1 MEQIIIA
8 GFGGQGVLSMGML
21 LAYSGM
27 LEDKNVT
34 WLPSYGPEM
43 RGGTANC
50 NVIVSEEEIGAP
62 TVTQASTIICMNR
75 PSLDKFEKNVQEGG
89 LLLVNSSL
97 VDIKATREDI
107 EVVYVPANEL
117 AAQLNNEKVA
127 NMVMLGAFL
136 ELTKLV
142 NPESVLDSLLK
153 VLGESKAK
161 LVPLNREA
169 LQKGA
174 QIVRA

>member
-1 MEQIIIA
+1 
-8 GFGGQGVLSMGML
+8 
-21 LAYSGM
+21 
-27 LEDKNVT
+27 
-34 WLPSYGPEM
+34 
-43 RGGTANC
+43 
-50 NVIVSEEEIGAP
+50 
-62 TVTQASTIICMNR
+62 MNR